1 MYRILVALA
10 CSLGL
15 LCNSGC
21 SSWLPSFYK
30 ITIRQGNYI
39 DRSMVAQLK
48 PGMTKNQV
56 QQVLGSPLLTDPF
69 HPNRWDYVYTLRE
82 GHGPM
87 EEKRLTLFFQGD
99 VLNRI
104 EGADTLPP

>member
-1 MYRILVALA
+1 MYRSLVALA

-15 LCNSGC
+15 LLSSGC

-39 DRSMVAQLK
+39 DRSMVAQLR
-48 PGMTKNQV
+48 PGMTKDQV

-69 HPNRWDYVYTLRE
+69 HANRWDYVYTYRK
-82 GHGPM
+82 GHQRM
-87 EEKRLTLFFQGD
+87 EERRVTLFFQGD

-104 EGADTLPP
+104 EGAESLPP

>member
-1 MYRILVALA
+1 MYRSLVALA

-15 LCNSGC
+15 LLSSGC
-21 SSWLPSFYK
+21 SSWLPGFYK

-39 DRSMVAQLK
+39 DRSMVAQHR

-69 HPNRWDYVYTLRE
+69 HANQWDYVYTFRK
-82 GHGPM
+82 GHQQM
-87 EEKRLTLFFQGD
+87 EERRVTLIFQGD

-104 EGADTLPP
+104 EGAETLPP